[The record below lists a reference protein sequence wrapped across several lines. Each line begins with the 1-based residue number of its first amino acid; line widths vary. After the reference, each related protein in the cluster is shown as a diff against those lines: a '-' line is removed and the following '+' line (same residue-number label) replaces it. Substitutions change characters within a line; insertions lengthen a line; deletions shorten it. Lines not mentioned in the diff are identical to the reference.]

1 MEVPREQNKSL
12 GARLVNLL
20 VTLVIAYLL
29 ALVAIRLFE
38 SHLIFFPNY
47 PGRLEG
53 DWHPRNLPVQDVWLN
68 SSDGTRLHAWWIP
81 NDHAKFTF
89 LAFHGNASNIANRAE
104 VYEFLRDTPANV
116 FALEYRGY
124 GHSEGKPSEA
134 GIYRDAD
141 AAYQYLVNT
150 KAIAPKS
157 IVSFGQ
163 SLGTA
168 VAADLAAHRQVGA
181 VVLEA
186 PFPSA
191 SVLARKLFWFFPG
204 IELLVRGQLN
214 TASRLNET
222 SVPILIVHCTDDR
235 VIPFPFGQ
243 AVYNSAPSP
252 KRFLRIDGL
261 CHEESSL
268 IAPAKYRAALQD
280 FLNTIRASS
289 DSSRAGM

>member
-1 MEVPREQNKSL
+1 MEARTSIRWDFPLNYLSAKWKCPREQNKCL

-20 VTLVIAYLL
+20 VTLFIAYVL

-53 DWHPRNLPVQDVWLN
+53 DWHPRNLPVQDVWL
-68 SSDGTRLHAWWIP
+68 SCSDGTRLHAWWIP
-81 NDHAKFTF
+81 NHRAKFTF

-141 AAYQYLVNT
+141 AAYQYLVDT
-150 KAIAPKS
+150 EAIAPKS

-168 VAADLAAHRQVGA
+168 VAANLAARREVGA

-191 SVLARKLFWFFPG
+191 SALARKLFWFFPG
-204 IELLVRGQLN
+204 IEFLVRGQLN
-214 TASRLNET
+214 TAARLNET
-222 SVPILIVHCTDDR
+222 SVPILIVHCTEDP
-235 VIPFPFGQ
+235 VIPFQFGQ
-243 AVYNSAPSP
+243 AVFNSAPSQ
-252 KRFLRIDGL
+252 
-261 CHEESSL
+261 EV
-268 IAPAKYRAALQD
+268 PANR
-280 FLNTIRASS
+280 RPVP
-289 DSSRAGM
+289 